1 MLHNNKGE
9 SFVGIVVWVLLL
21 SFVVLAIMN
30 LLIFSYDVT
39 QKHFER
45 NNIDILSNNLSRVI
59 KALDTSALVENEV
72 FYVHKNRAAGNI
84 YEIKRGASND
94 FYRFVNKH
102 GETID
107 VDTYEWEIYSQIL
120 WVAKEDT
127 SITEQDQ
134 VIRVSIKRLTKR

>member
-1 MLHNNKGE
+1 
-9 SFVGIVVWVLLL
+9 
-21 SFVVLAIMN
+21 MN

-72 FYVHKNRAAGNI
+72 FYIHKNRAVGNT
-84 YEIKRGASND
+84 YEIKRGVNND
-94 FYRFVNKH
+94 FYRFINEH

-120 WVAKEDT
+120 WVAKEET
-127 SITEQDQ
+127 SITDQDQ
-134 VIRVSIKRLTKR
+134 VIRASIKRLIRK